1 MWKPTQTTATVLVRI
16 DDEPCRVPAGSTVA
30 SVLLQQRKVIW
41 REGRA
46 RTPLCLMGVC
56 YECLVWVDGE
66 QRQGCQVPVA
76 AGMDID
82 TGGEHAS

>member
-1 MWKPTQTTATVLVRI
+1 MWKPTRTGATVSVHI
-16 DDEPCRVPAGSTVA
+16 DGAPCRVPAGSSVA

-56 YECLVWVDGE
+56 YECLVWIDGE
-66 QRQGCQVPVA
+66 QQQGCQVPVA
-76 AGMDID
+76 EGMEIE
-82 TGGEHAS
+82 TGGEHAG